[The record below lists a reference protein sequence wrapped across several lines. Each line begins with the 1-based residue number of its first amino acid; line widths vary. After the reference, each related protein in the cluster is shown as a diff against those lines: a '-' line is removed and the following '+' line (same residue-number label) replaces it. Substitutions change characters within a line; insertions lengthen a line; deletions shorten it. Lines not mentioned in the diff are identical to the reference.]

1 MGVLQAMSNGI
12 TALCHQIYLDNWNK
26 GFWENNN
33 IPTKL
38 ALIHGE
44 VSEALEAL
52 RLDTPAADKHLPQYS
67 NFAVELADIV
77 IRVFDLA
84 GQQGIPLGKV
94 IDDKLEVNRA
104 RPNKHGKRF

>member
-1 MGVLQAMSNGI
+1 MTMDIRTKINQLCLQVF
-12 TALCHQIYLDNWNK
+12 LDNRRK
-26 GFWENNN
+26 GFWEKDD

-44 VSEALEAL
+44 VSEALEAA
-52 RLDTPAADKHLPQYS
+52 RLPTPQQDKHLSAYS

-84 GQQGIPLGKV
+84 GRFGIPLGEIIYAKV
-94 IDDKLEVNRA
+94 EFNRS
-104 RPNKHGKRF
+104 REPKHGKLF

>member
-1 MGVLQAMSNGI
+1 MSNDDQARQSVI
-12 TALCHQIYLDNWNK
+12 DEYCKAVYVDNYKK

-33 IPTKL
+33 LPTKL

-52 RLDTPAADKHLPQYS
+52 RLPVQEADKHLPQYY
-67 NFAVELADIV
+67 NFDVELADIV

-84 GQQGIPLGKV
+84 GSRNIPLGKV
-94 IDDKLEVNRA
+94 IDDKLTLN
-104 RPNKHGKRF
+104 

>member
-1 MGVLQAMSNGI
+1 MSNGI
-12 TALCHQIYLDNWNK
+12 TALCHQVYIDNWNK
-26 GFWENNN
+26 GFWENSNL
-33 IPTKL
+33 PTKL

-52 RLDTPAADKHLPQYS
+52 RLPVPAQDKHLPQYT

-84 GQQGIPLGKV
+84 GQQNIPLGRI
-94 IDDKLEVNRA
+94 IDEKLEMNRS
-104 RPNKHGKRF
+104 RPAKHGKLF

>member
-1 MGVLQAMSNGI
+1 MSDTTIPLSI
-12 TALCHQIYLDNWNK
+12 TQYCYNTYLDNWQK
-26 GFWENNN
+26 GFWKEANL
-33 IPTKL
+33 PTKL

-52 RLDTPAADKHLPQYS
+52 RLPEPVMDKHLPDYT

-84 GQQGIPLGKV
+84 GQQSIPLGKI
-94 IDDKLEVNRA
+94 IDDKLAFNKTREH
-104 RPNKHGKRF
+104 KHGKLF